1 MPGTDADGPGAAG
14 EPPPPAAP
22 TRPSPSPPR
31 ARPDRPALPTHAA
44 SGSELP
50 TLEADTAH
58 TSSTRETLFGFM
70 TGRQAGGAL
79 RDGDQTAQLI
89 AAYGASRRDPTR
101 PDTAAAAKGLGVST
115 RSVQRWLK
123 GGGISPGHADK
134 LRTVSRQ
141 AMTTRRGRERAARSA
156 GPPKLPPGRNA
167 VTVSGEQGVISGDT
181 GNYRPRDSTV
191 QFTNADLQA
200 MQQLWVEHG
209 EDGAAAF
216 LHQHFGQH
224 YVEGWHFRSIDE
236 ISWGESRLY

>member
-1 MPGTDADGPGAAG
+1 MPGGSDDTAG
-14 EPPPPAAP
+14 DTPAA
-22 TRPSPSPPR
+22 RPSAPPS
-31 ARPDRPALPTHAA
+31 RPASSAARESRPELPTYGA

-50 TLEADTAH
+50 TLESSTAH

-79 RDGDQTAQLI
+79 GDGDRSAQLI
-89 AAYGASRRDPTR
+89 AAYGASRRDPDR

-123 GGGISPGHADK
+123 GGGISAGHADK

-141 AMTTRRGRERAARSA
+141 AMTTKRGRERAARLA
-156 GPPKLPPGRNA
+156 GAPKLPPGRNA
-167 VTVSGEQGVISGDT
+167 VTVTGEQGVISGDT
-181 GNYRPRDSTV
+181 GNYRTRDSTV
-191 QFTNADLQA
+191 QFTNADLQT

-236 ISWGESRLY
+236 ISWGESSMY